1 MLALVVGIVFAQWD
15 DKSFPPGRGVEDTV
29 YTFKLAPGS
38 KLQTKSGKV
47 INGGETVGVPGK
59 YITMVDPALVP
70 KTINQ
75 YGDHFA
81 NKNEYMSLPAEQKS
95 KYAIIEVEI
104 PKGATLTRADGTVY
118 KGPTKVLL
126 MVEPQYGQKVKPAS
140 PIMDDLIHPS
150 DLPGFKS

>member
-1 MLALVVGIVFAQWD
+1 MTVRLSRLLGFMLALMAGVVFAQWD

-70 KTINQ
+70 KT
-75 YGDHFA
+75 
-81 NKNEYMSLPAEQKS
+81 
-95 KYAIIEVEI
+95 
-104 PKGATLTRADGTVY
+104 
-118 KGPTKVLL
+118 
-126 MVEPQYGQKVKPAS
+126 
-140 PIMDDLIHPS
+140 
-150 DLPGFKS
+150 